1 MYSNSDDK
9 TCFVQLVRSRCRE
22 SSCRN
27 KSRVTDGSNPVLL
40 CDTHSLS
47 LSFLLS
53 LLLVST
59 SLYVMSFLPLL
70 VSLSI
75 RRLLTYFKLP
85 RSTGSGPVSVF
96 LRFLFFFFSV
106 FLFRLPLLLYSFA
119 FFQRAQQV
127 WRCAYRQLCNESPF
141 WAYQTVMKFIRIST
155 YMDFF

>member
-96 LRFLFFFFSV
+96 LRFLFFFFFWFFSFV
-106 FLFRLPLLLYSFA
+106 YLFYYILSLSSNEPNRCEGARIGNFAMNLLFG
-119 FFQRAQQV
+119 RT
-127 WRCAYRQLCNESPF
+127 RR
-141 WAYQTVMKFIRIST
+141 
-155 YMDFF
+155 

>member
-1 MYSNSDDK
+1 MYSNSDDQ
-9 TCFVQLVRSRCRE
+9 TSFVQLVRSRCRE

-47 LSFLLS
+47 LSLSFLLS

-59 SLYVMSFLPLL
+59 SLYVMSFLPLS

-96 LRFLFFFFSV
+96 LLLYFFGFSLSSTSSTIFFRFL
-106 FLFRLPLLLYSFA
+106 PT
-119 FFQRAQQV
+119 
-127 WRCAYRQLCNESPF
+127 SP
-141 WAYQTVMKFIRIST
+141 TGVKVRV
-155 YMDFF
+155 